1 MTGKYLQ
8 TGMSLIETMMVLVLL
23 GILMGAAMPGMKQ
36 LLLAQQVR
44 AGIHE
49 LSTDFALAR
58 MTAISRSRSVVV
70 CPASGNRCADD
81 GDWSRGW
88 MVFVDGDGNHVADNA
103 AEVIVTRAA
112 RDDGLLIGSSRG
124 RPRLRYLPTGA
135 SYGSNLTVNICAQA
149 RLQAQV
155 VVNNAGRTRVDR
167 RGNGNA
173 CPM

>member
-8 TGMSLIETMMVLVLL
+8 TGMTLIETMMVLVLL

-58 MTAISRSRSVVV
+58 MTAISRSRAVVV
-70 CPASGNRCADD
+70 CPASGVRCTDD

-103 AEVIVTRAA
+103 TEIIAIRAA
-112 RDDGLLIGSSRG
+112 RDDGLLIRSSRG
-124 RPRLRYLPTGA
+124 RPRLRYLATGA
-135 SYGSNLTVNICAQA
+135 SHGSNLTVNVCSGG

-155 VVNNAGRTRVDR
+155 VVNNAGRSRVDR